1 MAGSREEVVMGDSE
15 GRDWAAGQAPGWL
28 LRMLE
33 RLQAIEATEVDAALN
48 AASQLVA
55 EGFQAD
61 KVDVFLFDPTSE
73 TLVAVGTSDTPMG
86 RRQHA
91 IGLHRLPLAN
101 GGRTAEVFQSGRSFR
116 DGRVDRDPDELV
128 GVKEGLGVRS
138 TIAAPFVVNGERRGV
153 LQATSARPDF
163 FGDQDLRFLEVVAR
177 WVGLL
182 TERAEQGRASA
193 AEERITVLAHDL
205 RNLLVPLQGRLQL
218 LQRRAEREDR
228 ARDVR
233 DVQIATGSLERLT
246 RLIEDLLDVGRLDRG
261 LFAVEPRPTD
271 LVVLARE
278 TAGALGTAAT
288 RIQIEAPDEL
298 VICADPNRLRQA
310 LENLLSNAVKH
321 SPDGA
326 PIALALTTETRAD
339 DRWALLSVADRG
351 PGIAAEALPRLFT
364 RFAAGPDSSGLG
376 LGLYL
381 ARGIAVAHGG
391 TLAVDSRPGQGARF
405 TLALPAEGAPGAAD
419 CAAG

>member
-1 MAGSREEVVMGDSE
+1 MGDVE
-15 GRDWAAGQAPGWL
+15 GRDGAAGQEPDWL

-33 RLQAIEATEVDAALN
+33 RLQAIETTAVDDALDT
-48 AASQLVA
+48 ASQLVA
-55 EGFQAD
+55 EGFRAD
-61 KVDVFLFDPTSE
+61 KVDVFLHDPTSQ

-91 IGLHRLPLAN
+91 IGMHRLPLAN
-101 GGRTAEVFQSGRSFR
+101 GGRAVEVFQRGKGYR
-116 DGRVDRDPDELV
+116 DGRVDRDAGELV
-128 GVKEGLGVRS
+128 GIKEGLGVRS

-153 LQATSARPDF
+153 LQVVSARPDF
-163 FGDQDLRFLEVVAR
+163 FTDQDLRFLEVVAR

-193 AEERITVLAHDL
+193 SEERITVLAHDL

-218 LQRRAEREDR
+218 LQRRAEREGR
-228 ARDVR
+228 ARDAR
-233 DVQIATGSLERLT
+233 DVQIAIGALERLN
-246 RLIEDLLDVGRLDRG
+246 RLIADLLDVGRLDRG
-261 LFAVEPRPTD
+261 IFAVEPRPVD
-271 LVVLARE
+271 LVALVRE
-278 TAGALGTAAT
+278 AAEALGTAGT
-288 RIQIEAPDEL
+288 RIEIAAPDE
-298 VICADPNRLRQA
+298 VVVYADPDRVRQA

-339 DRWALLSVADRG
+339 EVWAILSVTDWG
-351 PGIAAEALPRLFT
+351 PGIAEELLPRLFT

-391 TLAVDSRPGQGARF
+391 TLTATSRPGQGARF
-405 TLALPAEGAPGAAD
+405 TLALPAEGAPGAQD
-419 CAAG
+419 RAAS